1 MATRKLIQQNTD
13 GTKSEYAGK
22 ITSAGASDSGEFV
35 VLDSAGKIDQSMMPN
50 GVGADAVTLVAG
62 EALVAGNFVYIN
74 GSGQVMKADATAIGK
89 KAVGYVLTSVPNA
102 ANATVYF
109 DESNTALTGLTPGST
124 YYLSPTA
131 GIATTTAPTA
141 AGQIVQEL
149 GVATSATSIHVS
161 IKGPIIRA

>member
-1 MATRKLIQQNTD
+1 
-13 GTKSEYAGK
+13 
-22 ITSAGASDSGEFV
+22 
-35 VLDSAGKIDQSMMPN
+35 
-50 GVGADAVTLVAG
+50 
-62 EALVAGNFVYIN
+62 
-74 GSGQVMKADATAIGK
+74 MKADATAIGK

-149 GVATSATSIHVS
+149 GVATSATSIHVN
-161 IKGPIIRA
+161 IKEPIIRA